1 MRRMSEIKKAKCCG
15 TCKRYCNE
23 IPEEPHQ
30 CMLHDFLRDTSPT
43 NTCDEW
49 EPDEW
54 EVGE

>member
-1 MRRMSEIKKAKCCG
+1 MSEIKKAKCCG